1 MLSDNTQTATGLYF
15 LPCFLF
21 FFFFFIIFS
30 CLGVPVEVRSHLG
43 PEEKDIQITIGF
55 HPQ

>member
-15 LPCFLF
+15 LPCFL

-43 PEEKDIQITIGF
+43 PEEKDIEITIGF